1 MYDLWFQ
8 FAAEMYYGL
17 YKIAT
22 DEVIPESLWSSSQN
36 TTRKMDIEGTKSVY
50 TF

>member
-8 FAAEMYYGL
+8 FAAGMYGL
-17 YKIAT
+17 YRFAA

-36 TTRKMDIEGTKSVY
+36 TTRKVDIEGTKSVY
-50 TF
+50 T